1 MFEIYPLTAP
11 ELIAR
16 YLACVAYGIAFGALA
31 VHVFHVLTKGKHL

>member
-1 MFEIYPLTAP
+1 MFEVYPLTAP

-16 YLACVAYGIAFGALA
+16 YLVCILFGLAWGALA